1 MKKTLFILICL
12 AAGLLS
18 CTEEMTSPEEASQGS
33 VPMTFHVTV
42 LETKAAKTAWAD
54 GDKIYVFFKDLGTK
68 YLILEHSDGS
78 WTNSSGGGT
87 LMSTDFSGL
96 GIKKLTA
103 VHFPMAVDVAY
114 ADGKFSFIS
123 GGKPVYHYYLFETG
137 KDYSVSGTTVTATL
151 SLGKPANLVQFHV
164 EGIQDNVSDYT
175 FSCPKIK
182 PVACE
187 SVGTDGTIAEDVLQ
201 DGARLKGIADADGGV
216 FAGRITTTESADY
229 QFKLA
234 GGDKVYTLTRTG
246 KTLTAG
252 NRYNFPALTE
262 TGGAN
267 WSVEDATELYVD
279 LGMSVK
285 WAKVNVGNTPFI
297 GMEDVHILT
306 YNLEYDNA
314 AHGHF
319 FYTPVWGG
327 ETVTATRDYDLGTL
341 HPAKAEDNA
350 SLSVEL
356 ALPLGTNAVMLY
368 GKAHKSNSNDL
379 QGGSLAFSLSPRLG
393 SLAAFEAG
401 TFFFSRMLNY
411 FISAGL
417 VNGAED
423 RSFGFWWPAP
433 TEADKSNLPVNP
445 VDGTTKTIGTVNYH
459 YYQGQLSWKQL
470 GGMYEHK
477 YEAKTTNNTPIAL
490 SALGEVLG
498 AAYNQLVPVQNSWGI
513 KVPRAGG
520 AQELLHTMQDLYSL
534 VKRVVD
540 CTPTNWEEQ
549 VARLLGEQIRDR
561 MEEFMKVTSSGFSF
575 LQKDGTVDVGTLKS
589 SLERHCSLTDW
600 DTYKSIIDQY
610 LDASYFPGN
619 GIEGFPVNLG
629 IPIGGAFLTSN
640 ANPSFQSVDTFEY
653 ATDTPANYRYPAEL
667 MYFGNSAIRT
677 HSSVIRDYP
686 SSIVAWDNEEEWSGW
701 ESKSTVRS
709 DTRSVAMINNINY
722 GTALLAS
729 TVKFGSNTLKDNNS
743 ALHPGESD
751 QKWTVTNNG
760 LAVTGILVGGQAE
773 QMGWNFVRYPSTDND
788 FDKTIYDKLTSAYW
802 VGNTTEPI
810 YTLVWDNY
818 DATKAADHQSDV
830 YVGVELVNKT
840 GKDFWGRDHFIR
852 NGSTFYLLGKL
863 DLSSARATAEAEGFV
878 SLDRSY
884 YCYPPFDPANG
895 NTINAWRVFMQDYMT
910 MVNLIITENSL
921 KYAYVTMPDLRASQI
936 SLGVSIDM
944 KWMPC
949 PAIEILPYGLRQKP

>member
-1 MKKTLFILICL
+1 
-12 AAGLLS
+12 
-18 CTEEMTSPEEASQGS
+18 
-33 VPMTFHVTV
+33 
-42 LETKAAKTAWAD
+42 
-54 GDKIYVFFKDLGTK
+54 
-68 YLILEHSDGS
+68 
-78 WTNSSGGGT
+78 
-87 LMSTDFSGL
+87 
-96 GIKKLTA
+96 
-103 VHFPMAVDVAY
+103 
-114 ADGKFSFIS
+114 
-123 GGKPVYHYYLFETG
+123 
-137 KDYSVSGTTVTATL
+137 
-151 SLGKPANLVQFHV
+151 
-164 EGIQDNVSDYT
+164 
-175 FSCPKIK
+175 
-182 PVACE
+182 
-187 SVGTDGTIAEDVLQ
+187 
-201 DGARLKGIADADGGV
+201 
-216 FAGRITTTESADY
+216 
-229 QFKLA
+229 
-234 GGDKVYTLTRTG
+234 
-246 KTLTAG
+246 
-252 NRYNFPALTE
+252 
-262 TGGAN
+262 
-267 WSVEDATELYVD
+267 
-279 LGMSVK
+279 
-285 WAKVNVGNTPFI
+285 
-297 GMEDVHILT
+297 
-306 YNLEYDNA
+306 
-314 AHGHF
+314 
-319 FYTPVWGG
+319 
-327 ETVTATRDYDLGTL
+327 
-341 HPAKAEDNA
+341 
-350 SLSVEL
+350 
-356 ALPLGTNAVMLY
+356 
-368 GKAHKSNSNDL
+368 
-379 QGGSLAFSLSPRLG
+379 
-393 SLAAFEAG
+393 
-401 TFFFSRMLNY
+401 
-411 FISAGL
+411 
-417 VNGAED
+417 
-423 RSFGFWWPAP
+423 
-433 TEADKSNLPVNP
+433 
-445 VDGTTKTIGTVNYH
+445 
-459 YYQGQLSWKQL
+459 
-470 GGMYEHK
+470 
-477 YEAKTTNNTPIAL
+477 
-490 SALGEVLG
+490 
-498 AAYNQLVPVQNSWGI
+498 
-513 KVPRAGG
+513 
-520 AQELLHTMQDLYSL
+520 
-534 VKRVVD
+534 
-540 CTPTNWEEQ
+540 
-549 VARLLGEQIRDR
+549 

-840 GKDFWGRDHFIR
+840 GKDFWGRDHLIR

-921 KYAYVTMPDLRASQI
+921 KSAYVTVPDLRSSQI
-936 SLGVSIDM
+936 SLGVPIDI
-944 KWMPC
+944 KWKPC